1 MRCHALVWHS
11 QLAPWVEAQ
20 NWTAEEATEI
30 ITTHITNVAGY
41 WKGRCY
47 AWDVVNE
54 ALLDDGTWRPSPFYN
69 ALGPDYIKLAFRVAS
84 ETDPDAKLYYNDYNL
99 ERPGPKAT
107 AAAGIAQTLI
117 DAGIRIDGI
126 GMQSHSTAGRAPSL
140 KDQVEVMEQYAET
153 GVEVALTE
161 LDGKQLLDTIFYPFR
176 KKTYPIFRAHFEA
189 CCGHLVAY
197 SSPYWHEA
205 TSLVL

>member
-1 MRCHALVWHS
+1 M
-11 QLAPWVEAQ
+11 EAQ
-20 NWTAEEATEI
+20 NWTAAEAADI
-30 ITTHITNVAGY
+30 ITTHIHNVAGH
-41 WKGRCY
+41 WKGQCY

-69 ALGPDYIKLAFRVAS
+69 ALGPDYIKLAFQVAS

-107 AAAGIAQTLI
+107 AAAGIAQTLK

-126 GMQSHSTAGRAPSL
+126 GMQAHATAGRSPSL
-140 KDQVEVMEQYAET
+140 EEQVAVMELYAET

-161 LDGKQLLDTIFYPFR
+161 LDVRINLPVNDTN
-176 KKTYPIFRAHFEA
+176 
-189 CCGHLVAY
+189 LQQQNQAY
-197 SSPYWHEA
+197 HDVS
-205 TSLVL
+205 